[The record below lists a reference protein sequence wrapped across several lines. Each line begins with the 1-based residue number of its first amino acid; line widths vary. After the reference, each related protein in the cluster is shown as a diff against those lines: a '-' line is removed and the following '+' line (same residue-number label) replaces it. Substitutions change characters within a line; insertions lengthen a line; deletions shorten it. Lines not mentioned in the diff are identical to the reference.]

1 MNSNLEKIQAILEE
15 IQVSI
20 DWGYEIKKFIL
31 NENKYKNSIDCTTL
45 GYPIEFN
52 KEVKDIKM
60 EVLGEKETFFIYK

>member
-1 MNSNLEKIQAILEE
+1 MNSNLEKIQNVLEE

-31 NENKYKNSIDCTTL
+31 NETKYKNLIDSATL

-52 KEVKDIKM
+52 KEVQDIKM
-60 EVLGEKETFFIYK
+60 EVFGGRKTFFIYK